1 VRRSSAGCVSQES
14 ISRRSRVV
22 HVLVIRLT
30 DAQTMRVAL
39 DTDTG
44 VEVGAGP
51 VNGLRSAAIVPG
63 EHAALGGLT

>member
-1 VRRSSAGCVSQES
+1 
-14 ISRRSRVV
+14 V
-22 HVLVIRLT
+22 HVLLIRLT

-51 VNGLRSAAIVPG
+51 STARATPRSSPASMRRSV
-63 EHAALGGLT
+63 GLTWYPART

>member
-1 VRRSSAGCVSQES
+1 M
-14 ISRRSRVV
+14 